1 MKLFIL
7 LFALCFS
14 LNAQEID
21 HTIWTAFLQDHV
33 SQSGQV
39 NYKAISEN
47 SSELNTY
54 LNEYVKIHPKD
65 TWSKNQKLSYW
76 INAYNA
82 FTIKLIID
90 NYPVNSINDI
100 SHPWD
105 KKFIPINGNLMS
117 LNEIEHEILRKMN
130 EPRIHFA
137 INCASVSCPRLLNK
151 AYLPETLDQQLHKA
165 AEEFINS
172 ENNQLNAGNVKV
184 SKIFKWFKKDFETD
198 DSIIDFINQYAE
210 NKIDASER
218 IGYLDYNWNLNE

>member
-21 HTIWTAFLQDHV
+21 HTIWTAYLRDHV
-33 SQSGQV
+33 SQRGQV
-39 NYKAISEN
+39 NYKAILEN

-54 LNEYVKIHPKD
+54 LNEYVKIHPEK
-65 TWSKNQKLSYW
+65 TWSKNETLTYW

-100 SHPWD
+100 SQPWD

-117 LNEIEHEILRKMN
+117 LNEIEHEILRKMD

-137 INCASVSCPRLLNK
+137 INCASVSCPKLLNE
-151 AYLPETLDQQLHKA
+151 AYVADRLNEQLENA
-165 AEEFINS
+165 AKEFINS
-172 ENNQLNAGNVKV
+172 EQNQLISGNIKI
-184 SKIFKWFKKDFETD
+184 SKIFKWFKGDFENN
-198 DSIIDFINQYAE
+198 SSVIDFINQYATT
-210 NKIDASER
+210 KIDKNEKV
-218 IGYLDYNWNLNE
+218 GYLEYNWSLNE